1 MFALLEQLKG
11 ICAREQV
18 SPAQLAPPLLLQWS
32 DQVGVAVRRTHKCP
46 SSLSLLLLL
55 YFERAANSSGV
66 AQHWTCEF
74 FFVLSE
80 ETKPKKAWLATTSPM
95 KKPCRGWK
103 TSLTSSGSTPSRQHA
118 PLTLGKSIQ
127 SYVKWNDWISYS
139 YRWSKSAT
147 CCNVDSRF
155 YLRGPVHVLQIIPA
169 RWKM

>member
-1 MFALLEQLKG
+1 MQENKYLLRNLHHRCSSNGRIRWEWLSGGHISVPPPCRSFSCCTLNGQLTAAAWRS
-11 ICAREQV
+11 IERV
-18 SPAQLAPPLLLQWS
+18 S
-32 DQVGVAVRRTHKCP
+32 
-46 SSLSLLLLL
+46 
-55 YFERAANSSGV
+55 
-66 AQHWTCEF
+66 F